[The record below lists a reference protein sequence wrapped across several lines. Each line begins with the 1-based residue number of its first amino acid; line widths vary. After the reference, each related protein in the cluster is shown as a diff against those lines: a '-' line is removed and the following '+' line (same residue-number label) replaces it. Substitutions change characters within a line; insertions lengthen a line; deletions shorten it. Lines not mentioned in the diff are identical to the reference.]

1 MTIITKRGRVYKLVG
16 TWDSE
21 LVFAPDDG
29 LDDQV
34 MIYSPDEVKELLKA
48 GKVME
53 VAATGQT
60 AYPN

>member
-16 TWDSE
+16 TWDSD

-34 MIYSPDEVKELLKA
+34 MIYSKDEMNELIKTGKILEAAVK
-48 GKVME
+48 
-53 VAATGQT
+53 QS
-60 AYPN
+60 AYAN

>member
-16 TWDSE
+16 TWDNE

-34 MIYSPDEVKELLKA
+34 MIYSPDEVKELLKT
-48 GKVME
+48 GQFME
-53 VAATGQT
+53 VAATAQT
-60 AYPN
+60 VYPN

>member
-16 TWDSE
+16 TWDSD

-34 MIYSPDEVKELLKA
+34 MIYSKDEMNELIKRGKILEAAVK
-48 GKVME
+48 
-53 VAATGQT
+53 QS
-60 AYPN
+60 AYAN

>member
-1 MTIITKRGRVYKLVG
+1 MNIITKRGRIYKLVG
-16 TWDSE
+16 TWDSD

-34 MIYSPDEVKELLKA
+34 MIYSAEEVNEMFKQ
-48 GKVME
+48 GKLIE
-53 VAATGQT
+53 VTAGQT

>member
-16 TWDSE
+16 TWDSD
-21 LVFAPDDG
+21 LVFAPDDA

-34 MIYSPDEVKELLKA
+34 MIYTADEVKELIKA
-48 GKVME
+48 GKILE
-53 VAATGQT
+53 VTTGQT

>member
-16 TWDSE
+16 TWDSD

-34 MIYSPDEVKELLKA
+34 MIYSKDEMNELIKKGKILEAAVK
-48 GKVME
+48 
-53 VAATGQT
+53 QS
-60 AYPN
+60 AYAN

>member
-1 MTIITKRGRVYKLVG
+1 MTVITARGRVYKLVG
-16 TWDSE
+16 TWDND

-34 MIYSPDEVKELLKA
+34 MIYSADEVRELLKT
-48 GKVME
+48 GKLCE
-53 VAATGQT
+53 VTVGLS

>member
-34 MIYSPDEVKELLKA
+34 MIYSADEVKELLKT
-48 GKVME
+48 GKILDVS
-53 VAATGQT
+53 TGQS

>member
-1 MTIITKRGRVYKLVG
+1 MTVITQRGRIYKLVG
-16 TWDSE
+16 TWDSD

-34 MIYSPDEVKELLKA
+34 MIYSKDEVKELLKQ
-48 GKVME
+48 GKLCDVT
-53 VAATGQT
+53 TGQN